1 MGNFQIFDLD
11 ICMSKI
17 SKSKYFMNILNTHT
31 MEVGIIKL
39 RKNQKDT
46 QQPHESDEIYYV
58 ISGNGKIVI
67 NKNEYDVKPGNII
80 YIPKNTSHHFQ
91 TINEN
96 ELVVLY
102 TIT

>member
-1 MGNFQIFDLD
+1 MD
-11 ICMSKI
+11 
-17 SKSKYFMNILNTHT
+17 ILNTHT

-39 RKNQKDT
+39 RKNQKDI

-58 ISGNGKIVI
+58 IGGYGKIKI
-67 NKNEYDVKPGNII
+67 DKNEYDVKPGNIV

-96 ELVVLY
+96 ELIVLY
-102 TIT
+102 TIA

>member
-1 MGNFQIFDLD
+1 
-11 ICMSKI
+11 MSKI
-17 SKSKYFMNILNTHT
+17 SKSKYFMDILNTHT

-39 RKNQKDT
+39 SKNQKDS

-96 ELVVLY
+96 ELIILY
-102 TIT
+102 IIA